1 MIAAVTANVAQVRPR
16 VFPGQTGAPSDPVLC
31 CAGLCLCAEG
41 WEGADCSVD
50 LSAGPRVANLGN
62 NGLCDV
68 RSKPCKSL
76 IVSGDNFA
84 NNNGLVCRFEVFKV
98 IQCYAIV

>member
-1 MIAAVTANVAQVRPR
+1 M
-16 VFPGQTGAPSDPVLC
+16 
-31 CAGLCLCAEG
+31 CLCADG
-41 WEGADCSVD
+41 WHGPDCSID
-50 LSAGPRVANLGN
+50 LKVGPRLANLGN

-84 NNNGLVCRFEVFKV
+84 NNNRLLCHFEVFKV
-98 IQCYAIV
+98 IKSVMIVERSTQSIMQHHI

>member
-1 MIAAVTANVAQVRPR
+1 MIAAVTVNVAQVRPR
-16 VFPGQTGAPSDPVLC
+16 VPQPDWSNHC

-41 WEGADCSVD
+41 WQGADCSVD

-98 IQCYAIV
+98 MQCNAIV

>member
-1 MIAAVTANVAQVRPR
+1 MIAAVTVNVAQVRPEWL
-16 VFPGQTGAPSDPVLC
+16 VGQTGVTGHY
-31 CAGLCLCAEG
+31 AGLCLCADG

-50 LSAGPRVANLGN
+50 LSAGPRLANLGN

-98 IQCYAIV
+98 IQCIAIRSRL

>member
-1 MIAAVTANVAQVRPR
+1 MDI
-16 VFPGQTGAPSDPVLC
+16 
-31 CAGLCLCAEG
+31 
-41 WEGADCSVD
+41 SV
-50 LSAGPRVANLGN
+50 GPRLANLGN

-84 NNNGLVCRFEVFKV
+84 NKKLLCHFEVFKV
-98 IQCYAIV
+98 INLCRVMKQSGAEQ